1 MAKWA
6 IEKYFRNYATYRL
19 LETTLRYPC
28 ISAQDN
34 APALLALLHY
44 TAPVRSLFLALF
56 VLTML
61 SGCTGPSTQSEIH
74 GVRGASLGTLWTQR
88 LLHAGPGSL
97 PTRPSALMGVYMG
110 MYLAPSKSA
119 VAGAKHGVETMRYAI
134 EHIGIDVDF
143 APVFELLTQFGAI
156 LQIDVPDM
164 LNRNAFRAEALEEY
178 TFTLGEFIEEAKREK
193 AQLEVQKEEA
203 SDERRERRKEVTSLE
218 KEARTAE
225 REKNFAHVGE
235 VQQALVGA
243 KASAAEA
250 EAKAEQISSL
260 INAMED
266 LLEVAEERKT
276 AIEQNREV
284 LIAGLHIVEVPGIED
299 LQIIN
304 EKQRKSFSFG
314 KSQQ

>member
-1 MAKWA
+1 
-6 IEKYFRNYATYRL
+6 
-19 LETTLRYPC
+19 
-28 ISAQDN
+28 
-34 APALLALLHY
+34 
-44 TAPVRSLFLALF
+44 
-56 VLTML
+56 
-61 SGCTGPSTQSEIH
+61 
-74 GVRGASLGTLWTQR
+74 
-88 LLHAGPGSL
+88 
-97 PTRPSALMGVYMG
+97 
-110 MYLAPSKSA
+110 

-134 EHIGIDVDF
+134 EHMGIDVDF